1 MSTLAYTKTL
11 KMDVES
17 AINHITPL
25 LKEIGFGI
33 LTRIDFDQK
42 IKEKLNKDLNKTVI
56 LGVCNPLL
64 AYEAYQQ
71 NTDVALLIP
80 CNLVVTQKGPSECL
94 LELMRP
100 QQMINFLP
108 NVKMDTLL
116 SKADSDLT
124 KLFQNL

>member
-11 KMDVES
+11 KMDAES

-33 LTRIDFDQK
+33 LTRIDFNQK

-71 NTDVALLIP
+71 NTNVALLIP
-80 CNLVVTQKGPSECL
+80 CNLVVTQKGPAECL

-108 NVKMDTLL
+108 NVKMDDLL